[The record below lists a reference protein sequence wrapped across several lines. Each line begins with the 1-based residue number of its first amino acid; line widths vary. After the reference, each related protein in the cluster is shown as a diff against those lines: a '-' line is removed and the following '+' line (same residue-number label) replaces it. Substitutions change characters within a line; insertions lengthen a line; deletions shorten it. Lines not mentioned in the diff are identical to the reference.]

1 MNTDRLEEFRA
12 LAHILNYSKT
22 AEQLYLS
29 QSILSRHIQELEQE
43 VGTTLFM
50 RDTHAVRLTDEGKYF
65 LKWAEQ
71 LLEHVEHTMSAL
83 SGSGQGVAGTVQVM
97 YSASVLNT
105 GVMRFIRDFAQ
116 RYPEIA
122 LEFST
127 ATEASRQ
134 EHLYGVDLVLSPCDY
149 MDALSA
155 SAEGA
160 LLGYQTPLLAI
171 PPYHHLGDRNYIRP
185 EDLRGET
192 LIVPFI
198 DDLYGPYA
206 RNAMLAYRKCHG
218 ELRRIGAESPGAAL
232 LMVEMGKGV
241 MFIPHHLKAS
251 VYAMT
256 RTLTVSDPECRF
268 PICLYRNRSRNNPAA
283 ALFFERMK
291 AEFQG

>member
-22 AEQLYLS
+22 AEQLFLS
-29 QSILSRHIQELEQE
+29 QSILSRHIQELEQTLG
-43 VGTTLFM
+43 VTLFL
-50 RDTHAVRLTDEGKYF
+50 RGTHEVRLTDEGKYF

-83 SGSGQGVAGTVQVM
+83 SGSGQGVEGTVRVM

-105 GVMRFIRDFAQ
+105 GVMRFIRAFSQ

-122 LEFST
+122 LEFSA
-127 ATEASRQ
+127 ATEASQR
-134 EHLYGVDLVLSPCDY
+134 EHLYSVDLALSPCDY
-149 MDALSA
+149 LDALSDD
-155 SAEGA
+155 AEGA

-171 PPYHHLGDRNYIRP
+171 PPYHRFGDRSDIRP
-185 EDLRGET
+185 EDLRGEV
-192 LIVPFI
+192 LIVPLI
-198 DDLYGPYA
+198 EDLRGPYA

-218 ELRRIGAESPGAAL
+218 ELRRIGAEDPGAAL
-232 LMVEMGKGV
+232 LMVELGKGV
-241 MFIPHHLKAS
+241 MFIPHHLKSS

-268 PICLYRNRSRNNPAA
+268 PIYLYWNRSRNNPAA
-283 ALFFERMK
+283 ELFFQRMK